1 MNSDAASLQDDQ
13 GISDFLSAVVGASIG
28 ATSTDPRTRTQL
40 IDLLSFPQIPV
51 DRSAYSWIDV
61 GPGLRLHV
69 VSEDPSR
76 GVKRCLV
83 WGAPGASTE
92 RHGHSGD
99 EVILVLEGRLR
110 DDRAE
115 YGPGEIC
122 RSRPGDVHQERVVGD
137 EDCVC
142 FVVYYGDLIPV

>member
-83 WGAPGASTE
+83 WGAPGAATE
-92 RHGHSGD
+92 RHGHGGD
-99 EVILVLEGRLR
+99 DVHPDLLEQREDSIQPGLLLPDLAAQHLR
-110 DDRAE
+110 D
-115 YGPGEIC
+115 
-122 RSRPGDVHQERVVGD
+122 VHTEEFKVSAASQGVA
-137 EDCVC
+137 
-142 FVVYYGDLIPV
+142 

>member
-1 MNSDAASLQDDQ
+1 MTTPTESEFDDREMALLVSGALADSLPA
-13 GISDFLSAVVGASIG
+13 L
-28 ATSTDPRTRTQL
+28 ATSPKSRAEL
-40 IDLLSFPQIPV
+40 MDLLEVPRGPV
-51 DRSAYSWIDV
+51 DRTAYPWLDI
-61 GPGLRLHV
+61 GPGLKLHV
-69 VSEDPSR
+69 VSADEAR

-99 EVILVLEGRLR
+99 EIILVLEGHLR
-110 DDRAE
+110 DDRGA

-122 RSRPGDVHQERVVGD
+122 RSRPGDVHQEQVAGS
-137 EDCVC
+137 EDCIC